1 MQQHIEWLKEELQRC
16 YDESRSGSYINVFRE
31 KILLSSIEHAQ
42 SLLEKEKEQIKEA
55 YATGM
60 LHPPKYCIDID
71 IVTNKQS
78 EQYYN
83 ETYNPDQV

>member
-1 MQQHIEWLKEELQRC
+1 MQQHIECLKEELQRC

-42 SLLEKEKEQIKEA
+42 SLLEQEKTQIVNAYKEGCSDSILDESTDGVRA
-55 YATGM
+55 
-60 LHPPKYCIDID
+60 
-71 IVTNKQS
+71 